1 MDVPAVPPDSI
12 RLWERKLAPPLVTLL
27 SADAGPEAQY
37 VALRCAALVVQ
48 RRPQVLAADVRVF
61 FCRYDDPGYVKA
73 EKLAAL
79 VSLASEKTAEQ
90 VLLELKEYASE
101 VDVDFARRSVR
112 SVGKVALAV
121 EAAAERSVEVLLDLL
136 RGAGGAGGGGG
147 GDGSDPA
154 SRSSSSCNAPAYVVQ
169 EVAVALRDVLRRY
182 PGRFEAAVAPLF
194 EEGALEAAVD
204 EPEAKAA
211 VVWIL
216 GEHSERLEG
225 GDALLEQLLESF
237 PEEDSAVQMQ
247 LLSATVKVFLRK
259 PTERAQRMIQLVLSA
274 ATGADGGGDDPDL
287 RDRAYVYWRLLS
299 TDPEAAKRVA
309 LASKPAIAD
318 DCAREMLDKPLL
330 DQLVRELGCLS
341 SVFHRPADSFVSR
354 QRLAVQRAA
363 DLQGVTREFVDVGV
377 GGGGVA
383 AAAAAAPA
391 AAAAA
396 ADVGDLLGG
405 DDEEVAVG
413 GVGSGAGAA
422 AVAAP
427 AAAAAAAPLDDL
439 FGGGGASTPPPA
451 SPLAAPAQ
459 KQAGGG
465 LDDLL
470 GSFSPPRPAV
480 SATVGVAG
488 AAAAGGAAA
497 ATTAAALPDDFG
509 GGPMTMAPTSPS
521 SAAAAK
527 PAVPAPLDE
536 DAFADLGGG
545 GGGLGGSGLNN
556 NSSSGGGTTAPPPFL
571 SSLLSPD
578 GAATVSGND
587 YLTEWRALDKEVSRR
602 LERAAVRSVD
612 AAKAQLAAQRLA
624 VLAHRPVP
632 AVPGQEALYV
642 AGKLASGGA
651 LLLLELRF
659 KPGEPGVDAV
669 FKSSR
674 QDLAGAAF
682 DTVGAA
688 LAA

>member
-1 MDVPAVPPDSI
+1 MDVPGVSPDNI

-79 VSLASEKTAEQ
+79 VSLASERTAEQ

-121 EAAAERSVEVLLDLL
+121 EPAAERSVEVLLGLL
-136 RGAGGAGGGGG
+136 RPGGGGG
-147 GDGSDPA
+147 GGSAEGGQDGA
-154 SRSSSSCNAPAYVVQ
+154 SGPRAPAYVVQ

-194 EEGALEAAVD
+194 EEAALEAAVD

-237 PEEDSAVQMQ
+237 LEEDPSVQLQ
-247 LLSATVKVFLRK
+247 LLSATVKVFLRR
-259 PTERAQRMIQLVLSA
+259 PSERAQRMIQLVLSA
-274 ATGADGGGDDPDL
+274 ATAESDDPDL
-287 RDRAYVYWRLLS
+287 RDRAYIYWRLLS

-318 DCAREMLDKPLL
+318 DCAREMLDPPLL
-330 DQLVRELGCLS
+330 EALVRELGCLS
-341 SVFHRPADSFVSR
+341 SVLRRPADSFVSR
-354 QRLAVQRAA
+354 QRLAVQRAS
-363 DLQGVTREFVDVGV
+363 DLQAVAREFVTVGEQV
-377 GGGGVA
+377 AAAAAAPGSGAAAVGDLLGGSEGGEEEVVVGAAGGGGGGGGGGG
-383 AAAAAAPA
+383 AAAAPA

-396 ADVGDLLGG
+396 PGG
-405 DDEEVAVG
+405 A
-413 GVGSGAGAA
+413 
-422 AVAAP
+422 
-427 AAAAAAAPLDDL
+427 LDDL
-439 FGGGGASTPPPA
+439 FGGGGGGGGVAVPA
-451 SPLAAPAQ
+451 SPPAQ
-459 KQAGGG
+459 AQAD

-470 GSFSPPRPAV
+470 GSFSPPRPAAAAAAAAGV
-480 SATVGVAG
+480 AAATAGAAGAGAG
-488 AAAAGGAAA
+488 AAAALASDEFGGLMGPSSSA
-497 ATTAAALPDDFG
+497 TAA
-509 GGPMTMAPTSPS
+509 S
-521 SAAAAK
+521 SK
-527 PAVPAPLDE
+527 PPVPAPLDE
-536 DAFADLGGG
+536 DAFADLSGVGGGGG
-545 GGGLGGSGLNN
+545 GGGL
-556 NSSSGGGTTAPPPFL
+556 SSSGGGAAPPPFL
-571 SSLLSPD
+571 SSLLSED
-578 GAATVSGND
+578 GAAVPGPD
-587 YLTEWRALDKEVSRR
+587 YLSTWRELPQELTRR
-602 LERAAVRSVD
+602 LDRAAVRDVD
-612 AAKAQLAAQRLA
+612 AAKQRLSAQRLY

-642 AGKLASGGA
+642 AGKLAVGGA
-651 LLLLELRF
+651 LLLLELRY
-659 KPGEPGVDAV
+659 KPGELGVDAA

-682 DTVGAA
+682 DAVATA
-688 LAA
+688 LA